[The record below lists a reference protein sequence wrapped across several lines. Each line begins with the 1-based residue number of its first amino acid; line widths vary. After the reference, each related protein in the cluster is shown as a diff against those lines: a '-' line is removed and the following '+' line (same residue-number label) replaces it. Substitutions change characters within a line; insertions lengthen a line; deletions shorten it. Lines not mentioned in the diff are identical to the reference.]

1 MLLSNFLKLLKKSL
15 FCEDKKEVVKTT
27 TKPSKQNTIHTKK
40 KKKPSK
46 TQVKHVYI
54 ESIDNYDN
62 GYRGIFPHKITELML
77 GENFCFKGQEELSIK
92 KLKPIYKKRN
102 YTKEELKMIDDFLAN
117 NKEDSDDNAV

>member
-1 MLLSNFLKLLKKSL
+1 MLLSNFLKLSKKIL
-15 FCEDKKEVVKTT
+15 FCKDQKEVVETT
-27 TKPSKQNTIHTKK
+27 TKPSKI
-40 KKKPSK
+40 
-46 TQVKHVYI
+46 QVGRIYI

-62 GYRGIFPHKITELML
+62 GYRGIFPHKITELKL

-92 KLKPIYKKRN
+92 KLKPIYEKRN